1 MKHLLFVVV
10 IFPFIAIS
18 QNSDF
23 GNWMIFLGNKEFKEK
38 FNWHSELQ
46 YRNYNAIG
54 DLEQLLVRTGVGMNL
69 TEKNNNVLQ
78 GYAYVR
84 GENYDET
91 NLQKKVS
98 EEHRLFQQFLTRQ
111 TFGRINFQHRYRFE
125 QRFLKD
131 DFRMRLRYFLAF
143 QVPINNKKMIDKTS
157 YFSAYNEIF
166 INTENEFYDR
176 NRFYLGAGYK
186 FNNVFRVEVGYMNQ
200 VLMDFNR
207 DQLNVFAYIS
217 I

>member
-1 MKHLLFVVV
+1 MKHFLFIVVF
-10 IFPFIAIS
+10 FPFISIS

-23 GNWMIFLGNKEFKEK
+23 GNWMIFLGNKEFKDK

-69 TEKNNNVLQ
+69 TEKNNNALL

-84 GENYDET
+84 GENYDQT
-91 NLQKKVS
+91 NTNKLVT
-98 EEHRLFQQFLTRQ
+98 EEHRVFQQFITKQ
-111 TFGRINFQHRYRFE
+111 SFGRFNFQHRYRFE
-125 QRFLKD
+125 QRFIKHS
-131 DFRMRLRYFLAF
+131 FRMRLRYFLAF
-143 QVPINNKKMIDKTS
+143 QIPINNKEMTDKTS
-157 YFSAYNEIF
+157 YIAAYNEVFLNTNHAIF
-166 INTENEFYDR
+166 DR
-176 NRFYLGAGYK
+176 NRLYLGAGYK
-186 FNNVFRVEVGYMNQ
+186 FNNLIRVEVGYMNQ

-207 DQLNVFAYIS
+207 DQLNIFAYIS